1 MFPLLL
7 AYSFNDNGASPA
19 TSSDWTSSLP
29 TIFEHNASSS
39 STTLRSVQP
48 TLGEVLQFEYEA
60 DARAINTSI
69 SNSDWGPKRDPL
81 YVVIPI
87 TVLYAFIFFAGVVGN
102 IGTCIVIA
110 RNKCM
115 HTATNYYLFSL
126 AVSDLL
132 LLISGLPPEIY
143 STWSKYPYIFG
154 EAFCVLQGF
163 AAETSANATVLTI
176 TAFTIE
182 RYVAICHPFLS
193 HTLSKLSRAIK
204 FIIGI
209 WLLAMFLAIPQAIS
223 FGIIYEVSPDGRIL
237 NEEHYLCNVKRVII
251 PHAFE
256 ISTLLFFV
264 APMSMIT
271 ILYIL
276 IGLQLHKS
284 TTVGPSRSNSVK
296 LKVKVCRQSVAFANN
311 ATQAILIINGT
322 GESEMEKQEEEGRRN
337 YSRNAQATKHVV
349 KMLVAVVV
357 AFFICWAPFHAQR
370 LLAIYGQPTT
380 ANMITAFRILT
391 YLSGILYFLSTTIN
405 PLLYHIMSHRFREAF
420 KDTFKRFFR
429 RGRRSTARC
438 YTTLS
443 GQASQANS
451 QSNTDSCSRQSSLRY
466 LDTEVARLQNARRP
480 LVVSFRRKMNPP
492 PRRTKQVVFD
502 LDLQEALDNLERQ
515 HDQRQRREVPRYH
528 REDDDETGGFFW
540 TGDIRNSRYYSCE
553 NRSKMSRLNDCNFI
567 ALSDLEQK
575 HSCPLN
581 LNFNVGAA
589 AINARGSV
597 VKQTDANLL
606 RIHADGRNRRTVEI
620 SEKNKVNRGNTDIIY
635 ERSFLTKSSTMP
647 PVLFH
652 DGNDRLYAEK
662 DYQDATNGCEMPSE
676 GIWCCNKEYERSSS
690 CSRLEL
696 ITLETCGG
704 DGNVATTCCDHRHHS
719 GSLVIKVP

>member
-1 MFPLLL
+1 MFPVIAIVQAT
-7 AYSFNDNGASPA
+7 AYSFNNRALG
-19 TSSDWTSSLP
+19 TLEWTSSL
-29 TIFEHNASSS
+29 
-39 STTLRSVQP
+39 
-48 TLGEVLQFEYEA
+48 VLEQ
-60 DARAINTSI
+60 NTSSVEI
-69 SNSDWGPKRDPL
+69 SVHPTSPRQGFQFQYQYEVTAVQATRSTNISGHNSDWGPKRDPL
-81 YVVIPI
+81 YIVIPI
-87 TVLYAFIFFAGVVGN
+87 TVIYAFIFFAGVVGN

-143 STWSKYPYIFG
+143 SIWSKYPYIFG

-209 WLLAMFLAIPQAIS
+209 WLVAMSLAIPQAIS
-223 FGIIYEVSPDGRIL
+223 FGIIYEISPDGRTI
-237 NEEHYLCNVKRVII
+237 NDDHYMCNVKRVII

-271 ILYIL
+271 VLYIL

-284 TTVGPSRSNSVK
+284 TSVGPCRSRSVK
-296 LKVKVCRQSVAFANN
+296 LKLKVCRQSVAFANN
-311 ATQAILIINGT
+311 STQAILIINGS
-322 GESEMEKQEEEGRRN
+322 GENEIEKQAEEEGRRN

-391 YLSGILYFLSTTIN
+391 YISGILYFLSTTIN

-420 KDTFKRFFR
+420 KVIF
-429 RGRRSTARC
+429 S
-438 YTTLS
+438 
-443 GQASQANS
+443 
-451 QSNTDSCSRQSSLRY
+451 
-466 LDTEVARLQNARRP
+466 
-480 LVVSFRRKMNPP
+480 
-492 PRRTKQVVFD
+492 
-502 LDLQEALDNLERQ
+502 
-515 HDQRQRREVPRYH
+515 
-528 REDDDETGGFFW
+528 
-540 TGDIRNSRYYSCE
+540 I
-553 NRSKMSRLNDCNFI
+553 
-567 ALSDLEQK
+567 
-575 HSCPLN
+575 
-581 LNFNVGAA
+581 
-589 AINARGSV
+589 
-597 VKQTDANLL
+597 
-606 RIHADGRNRRTVEI
+606 
-620 SEKNKVNRGNTDIIY
+620 
-635 ERSFLTKSSTMP
+635 FL
-647 PVLFH
+647 
-652 DGNDRLYAEK
+652 
-662 DYQDATNGCEMPSE
+662 
-676 GIWCCNKEYERSSS
+676 
-690 CSRLEL
+690 
-696 ITLETCGG
+696 
-704 DGNVATTCCDHRHHS
+704 
-719 GSLVIKVP
+719 